1 MHPRERKLSEY
12 IGFPLN
18 MTYKTWAVNHCVGRA
33 YYIASAFL
41 LPVDESWSELIEMA
55 IKTMNITVC
64 REIETTIAKLD
75 FHDERSLYME
85 LILYYGCA

>member
-1 MHPRERKLSEY
+1 MR
-12 IGFPLN
+12 
-18 MTYKTWAVNHCVGRA
+18 VG
-33 YYIASAFL
+33 
-41 LPVDESWSELIEMA
+41 ELIEMA